1 MSVPLVRP
9 ARGTSGCRAGREGP
23 CTPGTNLAAVG
34 ELQASG
40 KHRFHRHPR
49 EIGVGAG
56 ILLGRR
62 LFRGMRG
69 FSVELGHVTTRL
81 DGAHCAGRHPRLL
94 GHLAPDAEIATA
106 CSRRL
111 LRKGRRALPY
121 EQWPPHC
128 LHRTLDAPVAR
139 GVRGHVGVKD
149 V

>member
-1 MSVPLVRP
+1 VGS
-9 ARGTSGCRAGREGP
+9 TDFIYI
-23 CTPGTNLAAVG
+23 PG
-34 ELQASG
+34 
-40 KHRFHRHPR
+40 

-69 FSVELGHVTTRL
+69 FSVELGHVTTAWT
-81 DGAHCAGRHPRLL
+81 AHCAGRHSRLL
-94 GHLAPDAEIATA
+94 VHLAPDAEIATA

-128 LHRTLDAPVAR
+128 LHRALDAPVGR
-139 GVRGHVGVKD
+139 GVRGRVGVKD